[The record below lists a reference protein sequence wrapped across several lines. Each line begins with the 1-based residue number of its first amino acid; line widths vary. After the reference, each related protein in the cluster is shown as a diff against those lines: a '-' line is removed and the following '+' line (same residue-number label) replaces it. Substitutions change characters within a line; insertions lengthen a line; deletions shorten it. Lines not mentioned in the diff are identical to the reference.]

1 MIKFAKR
8 NKKEGTQNMK
18 TSTNSF
24 TALTQ
29 KLSAVYAL
37 TNIPLYIVDNQYR
50 LIYHTTTINISSDT
64 FSPVAQYCIQHLH
77 TTPGVALCIPK
88 IQIPFS
94 NVYYGILPIHNQQYI
109 LIGPVA
115 NQELHYFPFKNY
127 LQKKYT
133 LELTNL
139 LFQLIQN
146 TPTLNLYRF
155 QTIVSSL
162 AYLLFEKNVSNKQF
176 DIPTLPVKPKKYT
189 KSNYSSLQDTLLSKQ
204 LFFSNHIFQ
213 AVCSGNTSLLADLFS
228 ISDER
233 QLKKSREH
241 LAPFTDKKNTD
252 TVTNNQYLYLQFLT
266 NASVL
271 MHNAILGG
279 LNPAVAKELYLSYI
293 SEAFSGIRTAELSKL
308 MEAFAYTLCQK
319 VQHAKEPSCH
329 SKLLQKCISYIQ
341 ENLYKKITL
350 EELSSSVNA
359 SIRTIQRHFKE
370 QLNASPI
377 DYITEQKLK
386 EACNLLE
393 NSSYTVVEIANIL
406 SYSSQSHFTK
416 AFKTHYQ
423 VTPNQYRQTRQA
435 STGYQ

>member
-1 MIKFAKR
+1 
-8 NKKEGTQNMK
+8 MK
-18 TSTNSF
+18 TLTNSQ
-24 TALTQ
+24 TTLTK
-29 KLSAVYAL
+29 KLSAAYAL
-37 TNIPLYIVDNQYR
+37 TNIPFYLIDEEYQ

-64 FSPVAQYCIQHLH
+64 FSPVAQYYIQHLH
-77 TTPGVALCIPK
+77 TTSESALYIPK

-94 NVYYGILPIHNQQYI
+94 NVYYGIIPIPNQQYI
-109 LIGPVA
+109 LVGPVA
-115 NQELHYFPFKNY
+115 NQELHYSPFKNY

-139 LFQLIQN
+139 LFQLFQN

-162 AYLLFEKNVSNKQF
+162 AYLLFEKNTPNKQF
-176 DIPTLPVKPKKYT
+176 ALSPLPAKQKKYAKT
-189 KSNYSSLQDTLLSKQ
+189 SYSSLQDTLLSKQ

-213 AVCSGNTSLLADLFS
+213 AVCSGNTSLLADLFY
-228 ISDER
+228 ISDK
-233 QLKKSREH
+233 QQHQKSREH

-252 TVTNNQYLYLQFLT
+252 TDTNNQYLYLQFLT

-293 SEAFSGIRTAELSKL
+293 SEAFSGFRTAELSKL

-319 VQHAKEPSCH
+319 VQHTKEPCCH

-359 SIRTIQRHFKE
+359 SIRTIQRHFRE

-393 NSSYTVVEIANIL
+393 NSSYTVVEIANML
-406 SYSSQSHFTK
+406 NYSSQSHFTK
-416 AFKTHYQ
+416 AFKTHYR
-423 VTPNQYRQTRQA
+423 VTPKQYRQTRQA
-435 STGYQ
+435 STDYQ

>member
-1 MIKFAKR
+1 
-8 NKKEGTQNMK
+8 MK
-18 TSTNSF
+18 T
-24 TALTQ
+24 LTSSQ
-29 KLSAVYAL
+29 TTLTKKLSAAYAL
-37 TNIPLYIVDNQYR
+37 TNIPLYLIDEKYR

-77 TTPGVALCIPK
+77 TTSESALYIPK

-94 NVYYGILPIHNQQYI
+94 NVYYGIIPIHNQQYI
-109 LIGPVA
+109 LVGPVA
-115 NQELHYFPFKNY
+115 NQELHYSPFKNY
-127 LQKKYT
+127 LQKKCT
-133 LELTNL
+133 LELINL
-139 LFQLIQN
+139 LFQLFQN
-146 TPTLNLYRF
+146 TPTLNLYHF

-162 AYLLFEKNVSNKQF
+162 AYLLFEKNTPN
-176 DIPTLPVKPKKYT
+176 
-189 KSNYSSLQDTLLSKQ
+189 KQ
-204 LFFSNHIFQ
+204 LFFNNHIFQ

-228 ISDER
+228 ISSE
-233 QLKKSREH
+233 QQPQKSREH

-252 TVTNNQYLYLQFLT
+252 TGTNNQYLYLQFLT

-271 MHNAILGG
+271 MHYAILGG
-279 LNPAVAKELYLSYI
+279 LNSAVAKELYLFYI
-293 SEAFSGIRTAELSKL
+293 SEAFSGFRTAELSKL
-308 MEAFAYTLCQK
+308 METFAYTLCQK
-319 VQHAKEPSCH
+319 VQHAKEPCCH

-359 SIRTIQRHFKE
+359 SIRTIQRHFRE
-370 QLNASPI
+370 QLNTSPI

-416 AFKTHYQ
+416 TFKTHYQ

-435 STGYQ
+435 STDYQ

>member
-1 MIKFAKR
+1 
-8 NKKEGTQNMK
+8 MK
-18 TSTNSF
+18 TLTNSQ
-24 TALTQ
+24 TTLTK
-29 KLSAVYAL
+29 KLSAAYAL
-37 TNIPLYIVDNQYR
+37 TNIPLYLIDEEYR

-77 TTPGVALCIPK
+77 TTSESALYIPK

-94 NVYYGILPIHNQQYI
+94 NVYYGIIPIHNQQYI
-109 LIGPVA
+109 LVGPVA
-115 NQELHYFPFKNY
+115 NQELHYSPFKNY
-127 LQKKYT
+127 LQKKCT
-133 LELTNL
+133 LELINL
-139 LFQLIQN
+139 LFQLFQN

-162 AYLLFEKNVSNKQF
+162 AYLLFEKNTPN
-176 DIPTLPVKPKKYT
+176 
-189 KSNYSSLQDTLLSKQ
+189 KQ
-204 LFFSNHIFQ
+204 LFFNNHIFQ
-213 AVCSGNTSLLADLFS
+213 AVCSGNTSLLADLSS
-228 ISDER
+228 ISSE
-233 QLKKSREH
+233 QQPQKSREH

-252 TVTNNQYLYLQFLT
+252 TGTNNQYLYLQFLT

-271 MHNAILGG
+271 MHYAILGG
-279 LNPAVAKELYLSYI
+279 LNSAVAKELYLFYI
-293 SEAFSGIRTAELSKL
+293 SEAFSGFRTAELSKL

-319 VQHAKEPSCH
+319 VQHAKEPCCH

-359 SIRTIQRHFKE
+359 SIRTIQRHFRE
-370 QLNASPI
+370 QLNTSPI

-416 AFKTHYQ
+416 TFKTHYQ
-423 VTPNQYRQTRQA
+423 VAPNQYRQTRQA
-435 STGYQ
+435 STDYQ

>member
-1 MIKFAKR
+1 
-8 NKKEGTQNMK
+8 MK
-18 TSTNSF
+18 TLTNSQ
-24 TALTQ
+24 TTLTK
-29 KLSAVYAL
+29 KLSAAYAL
-37 TNIPLYIVDNQYR
+37 TNIPLYLIDEEYR

-77 TTPGVALCIPK
+77 TTSESALYIPK

-94 NVYYGILPIHNQQYI
+94 NVYYGIIPIHNQQYI
-109 LIGPVA
+109 LVGPVA
-115 NQELHYFPFKNY
+115 NQELHYSPFKNY
-127 LQKKYT
+127 LQKKCT
-133 LELTNL
+133 LELINL
-139 LFQLIQN
+139 LFQLFQN
-146 TPTLNLYRF
+146 APTLNLYRF

-162 AYLLFEKNVSNKQF
+162 AYLLFEKNTPN
-176 DIPTLPVKPKKYT
+176 
-189 KSNYSSLQDTLLSKQ
+189 KQ
-204 LFFSNHIFQ
+204 LFFNNHIFQ

-228 ISDER
+228 ISSE
-233 QLKKSREH
+233 QQPQKSREH

-252 TVTNNQYLYLQFLT
+252 TGTNNQYLYLQFLT

-271 MHNAILGG
+271 MHYAILGG
-279 LNPAVAKELYLSYI
+279 LNSAVAKELYLFYI
-293 SEAFSGIRTAELSKL
+293 SEAFSGFRTAELSKL
-308 MEAFAYTLCQK
+308 MAAFAYTLCQK
-319 VQHAKEPSCH
+319 VQHAKEPCCH

-341 ENLYKKITL
+341 KNLYKKITL

-359 SIRTIQRHFKE
+359 SIRTIQRHFRE
-370 QLNASPI
+370 QLNTSPI

-416 AFKTHYQ
+416 TFKTHYQ

-435 STGYQ
+435 STDYQ

>member
-1 MIKFAKR
+1 
-8 NKKEGTQNMK
+8 MK
-18 TSTNSF
+18 TLTNSQ
-24 TALTQ
+24 TTLTK
-29 KLSAVYAL
+29 KLSAAYAL
-37 TNIPLYIVDNQYR
+37 TNIPLYLIDEEYR

-77 TTPGVALCIPK
+77 TTSESALYIPK

-94 NVYYGILPIHNQQYI
+94 NVYYGIIPIHNQQYI
-109 LIGPVA
+109 LVGPVA
-115 NQELHYFPFKNY
+115 NQELHYSPFKNY
-127 LQKKYT
+127 LQKKCT
-133 LELTNL
+133 LELINL
-139 LFQLIQN
+139 LFQLFQN

-162 AYLLFEKNVSNKQF
+162 AYLLFEKNTPN
-176 DIPTLPVKPKKYT
+176 
-189 KSNYSSLQDTLLSKQ
+189 KQ
-204 LFFSNHIFQ
+204 LFFNNHIFQ

-228 ISDER
+228 ISSE
-233 QLKKSREH
+233 QQPQKSREH

-252 TVTNNQYLYLQFLT
+252 TGTNNQYLYLQFLT

-271 MHNAILGG
+271 MHYAILGG
-279 LNPAVAKELYLSYI
+279 LNSAVAKELYLFYI
-293 SEAFSGIRTAELSKL
+293 SEAFSGFRTAELSKL

-319 VQHAKEPSCH
+319 VQHAKEPCCH

-359 SIRTIQRHFKE
+359 SIRTIQRHFRE
-370 QLNASPI
+370 QLNTSPI

-416 AFKTHYQ
+416 TFKTHYQ

-435 STGYQ
+435 STDYQ